1 MNIDPKDPRLT
12 AYALGELE
20 SEDERIEI
28 EGAVDGSEELT
39 QIVTQ
44 IRQTAALMTEELQ
57 KEPSPGLAPKHQQ
70 RIESELQGPVGFFS
84 SSRGKWA
91 LGGALAAAAC
101 LILAIGLRPNLLQS
115 KADLSTLA
123 ELRRPQVEGVSSLSS
138 PSDERLADEA
148 DSNTELGNRR
158 YQTVAPEP
166 ASATVRNGSFGLDFT
181 QDRAT
186 DTTQA
191 AASQNQTDS

>member
-28 EGAVDGSEELT
+28 EKAVDGSEELT

-70 RIESELQGPVGFFS
+70 RIESELEGPGGFFS
-84 SSRGKWA
+84 LHVGKWA
-91 LGGALAAAAC
+91 FGGALAAAAC
-101 LILAIGLRPNLLQS
+101 LIFAAVLTPNLLQS
-115 KADLSTLA
+115 RSDGTL
-123 ELRRPQVEGVSSLSS
+123 
-138 PSDERLADEA
+138 
-148 DSNTELGNRR
+148 
-158 YQTVAPEP
+158 
-166 ASATVRNGSFGLDFT
+166 
-181 QDRAT
+181 
-186 DTTQA
+186 
-191 AASQNQTDS
+191 

>member
-28 EGAVDGSEELT
+28 ERALDGSEELT

-84 SSRGKWA
+84 LNVGKWA
-91 LGGALAAAAC
+91 FGGALAAAAC
-101 LILAIGLRPNLLQS
+101 LIFAAVLTPNLLQS
-115 KADLSTLA
+115 RSGLSTVA
-123 ELRRPQVEGVSSLSS
+123 ELRRPEVDVVSSQSRAL
-138 PSDERLADEA
+138 DEQLVEERNL
-148 DSNTELGNRR
+148 
-158 YQTVAPEP
+158 
-166 ASATVRNGSFGLDFT
+166 RNGGPRRGPCRR
-181 QDRAT
+181 Q
-186 DTTQA
+186 QA
-191 AASQNQTDS
+191 